1 MPGNGSAIFL
11 HCMNGTAD
19 TGTSG
24 CVKVPEEYM
33 KKLVTSV
40 DEDTRIVIVSDISRL
55 EQENGR

>member
-1 MPGNGSAIFL
+1 
-11 HCMNGTAD
+11 MNGTAD